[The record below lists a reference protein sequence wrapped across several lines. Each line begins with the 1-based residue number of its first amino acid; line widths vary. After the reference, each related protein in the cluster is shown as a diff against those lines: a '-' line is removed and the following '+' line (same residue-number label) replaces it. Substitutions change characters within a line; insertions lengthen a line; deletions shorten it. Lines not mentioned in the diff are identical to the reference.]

1 MVLLLKHRKSRTS
14 PGFAAGARKS
24 TRYAGSST
32 NPFTL
37 LKTGRSRK
45 APQGRTAAAPYWRVS
60 QANGCSRRRLRP
72 TQVVAGWSSPVA
84 RQAHNLKVVG
94 SNPTPATNKT
104 ARLRGGFFVPAA
116 HQGCWGNAQSIGARP
131 LLSRKA
137 LALEKCLQP
146 RNPLCA
152 EKGEGWAALSTRCLP
167 ASTNSALRCA

>member
-1 MVLLLKHRKSRTS
+1 MLHIVSNRGSPRT
-14 PGFAAGARKS
+14 RQ
-24 TRYAGSST
+24 GS
-32 NPFTL
+32 
-37 LKTGRSRK
+37 
-45 APQGRTAAAPYWRVS
+45 QGRTAARAYCEDS
-60 QANGCSRRRLRP
+60 QANGCPRRRLRQ

-94 SNPTPATNKT
+94 SNPTPATNET
-104 ARLRGGFFVPAA
+104 TRLRAGFFVSAA
-116 HQGCWGNAQSIGARP
+116 NQGCWGSAQSIGTRP

-152 EKGEGWAALSTRCLP
+152 EKGDGWAAFRTRCFC